1 MSNLPSVEARVR
13 NIIAEQFGVKAESLK
28 PETSFM
34 KDLMAESIDTVE
46 LIAALEEEFN
56 VEIPD
61 EDAEKNQTVG
71 QAIEYMRKKVTDKGH

>member
-1 MSNLPSVEARVR
+1 MSTLSSVEVRVKK
-13 NIIAEQFGVKAESLK
+13 IIAEQFGVKAESLK

-46 LIAALEEEFN
+46 LIAALEEEFD

-71 QAIEYMRKKVTDKGH
+71 QAIDYMRKKVTDKGH

>member
-71 QAIEYMRKKVTDKGH
+71 QVIEYMRKKVTDKGH

>member
-1 MSNLPSVEARVR
+1 MSNNGVEARVR
-13 NIIAEQFGVKAESLK
+13 KIIAEQFGVKPESLNR
-28 PETSFM
+28 ETSFM

-46 LIAALEEEFN
+46 LIAALEEEFD

-71 QAIEYMRKKVTDKGH
+71 QAIDYMSKKVTQKGH

>member
-56 VEIPD
+56 V
-61 EDAEKNQTVG
+61 
-71 QAIEYMRKKVTDKGH
+71 

>member
-1 MSNLPSVEARVR
+1 MSNSSVEARVK

-46 LIAALEEEFN
+46 LIAAIEEEFN

-71 QAIEYMRKKVTDKGH
+71 QVIDYMRKRLTEKGH

>member
-1 MSNLPSVEARVR
+1 MSTLSSVEARVK

-46 LIAALEEEFN
+46 LIAALEEEFD

-61 EDAEKNQTVG
+61 EDAERNQTVG
-71 QAIEYMRKKVTDKGH
+71 QAIDYMRKNVTDKGH

>member
-46 LIAALEEEFN
+46 LIAALEEEFD

-71 QAIEYMRKKVTDKGH
+71 QAIDYMSKKVTQKGH

>member
-71 QAIEYMRKKVTDKGH
+71 QAIEYMRTKVTDKGH

>member
-13 NIIAEQFGVKAESLK
+13 NIIAEQFGVKAESLR

-71 QAIEYMRKKVTDKGH
+71 QVIEYMRKKVTDKGH

>member
-71 QAIEYMRKKVTDKGH
+71 QAIEYMRKKVTDKVH